1 MKKSFQ
7 PKNLELRYK
16 TYYSVLTIPK
26 DVRVQLGKSRFFET
40 TGTGNLQLAQSIT
53 IKKVIKWKSEI
64 ESVRNNHEH
73 PIIKSSL
80 ELQRME
86 KNEKS
91 VTKKQL
97 IREIIDEQSQRIE
110 REEGQFMSSIFNSVV
125 TDESKVLREYLEP
138 WKKHQIK
145 RQITQK
151 SIDQMYNDVE
161 KMISYIPTTNLL
173 DSSITIKWIK
183 LISVNENLTP
193 SSVNRVIT
201 SCRNFYKF
209 LQFIEVIPE
218 NTVTPFIVPNEYKI
232 SKNPNSKSINKKEMW
247 IPFEDREVVNLYQE
261 SVKKEDQT
269 LSDLILIGCYTG
281 MRIEEICSLKKN
293 DVELNE
299 NFLKVVNS
307 KTNAGIRTVPI
318 HPKLKPRLKKLLEIT
333 DDEYILPNLTFNK
346 YDDRSNSIGKRFGN
360 LKKKLGYS
368 DKKVF
373 HSIRK
378 TVTTQL
384 ENSYVNENITADILG
399 HEKPRITYG
408 QYSGGTNIKVKL
420 DSIKKISYDFS
431 KIEKSPVEL
440 KLELDKKYQQ
450 RQLFTKITK
459 KSTPT
464 KKTPRK
470 TTSKTEKHT

>member
-7 PKNLELRYK
+7 PKNLELRYR

-40 TGTGNLQLAQSIT
+40 TGTGNLQPAQSIT
-53 IKKVIKWKSEI
+53 IKRVIKWKSEI
-64 ESVRNNHEH
+64 ESVRNNNEH

-91 VTKKQL
+91 VSKKQL
-97 IREIIDEQSQRIE
+97 IREIIDEESQRIE
-110 REEGQFMSSIFNSVV
+110 QEEGQFMSSIFNSVV
-125 TDESKVLREYLEP
+125 NNESKVLREYLEP
-138 WKKHQIK
+138 WKNHQIK

-161 KMISYIPTTNLL
+161 KMISYIPTSNLL

-218 NTVTPFIVPNEYKI
+218 NSVTPFIVPNEYKI

-247 IPFEDREVVNLYQE
+247 VPFEDREVVNLYQE
-261 SVKKEDQT
+261 SVKKDDQT

-293 DVELNE
+293 DVLIDE

-307 KTNAGIRTVPI
+307 KTHAGIRTVPI
-318 HPKLKPRLKKLLEIT
+318 HPKLKPRLKKLLEINE
-333 DDEYILPNLTFNK
+333 DEYILPNLTFNK

-368 DKKVF
+368 DKKAF
-373 HSIRK
+373 HSIR
-378 TVTTQL
+378 
-384 ENSYVNENITADILG
+384 
-399 HEKPRITYG
+399 
-408 QYSGGTNIKVKL
+408 
-420 DSIKKISYDFS
+420 
-431 KIEKSPVEL
+431 
-440 KLELDKKYQQ
+440 
-450 RQLFTKITK
+450 RQ
-459 KSTPT
+459 
-464 KKTPRK
+464 
-470 TTSKTEKHT
+470 